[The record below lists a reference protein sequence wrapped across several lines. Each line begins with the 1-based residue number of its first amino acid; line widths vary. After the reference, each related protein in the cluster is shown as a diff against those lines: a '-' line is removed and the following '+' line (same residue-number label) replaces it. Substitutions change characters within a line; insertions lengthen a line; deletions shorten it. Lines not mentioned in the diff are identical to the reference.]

1 MLLLVTEVIAAER
14 CSVGVEKGRLT
25 VPLVQ
30 PVRLKAHAVQEV
42 VRDVR
47 PNVDFV
53 ECSFRIGAELHRPK
67 EEAEDAR
74 VKIVDQLFVA

>member
-1 MLLLVTEVIAAER
+1 VIAAVR
-14 CSVGVEKGRLT
+14 LLVGVEKGRLT

-53 ECSFRIGAELHRPK
+53 EYSLSMGAEPPLLK

-74 VKIVDQLFVA
+74 VKIEDQLFVA